1 MKVLIFTLWN
11 FDAELYFRPNS
22 SIISILKTC
31 NGWKHIVT
39 SDSNKWSIPQNQVEE
54 LTKKLR
60 EANIEVFVEE
70 MDIARGLQ
78 ACCI

>member
-31 NGWKHIVT
+31 NGWKHEP
-39 SDSNKWSIPQNQVEE
+39 DSNKWSIPQNQVAK
-54 LTKKLR
+54 LTEKLR
-60 EANIEVFVEE
+60 KANIEVVVEE
-70 MDIARGLQ
+70 MDIAKVLQ
-78 ACCI
+78 TWCV